1 MPDLLPA
8 AEALA
13 EKRCLVTLRNQPD
26 FVLLQPID
34 ARDTLSQE
42 MPLLAAQTTRSF
54 LHVAFPVEAWNV
66 DLSPWDAPP
75 VFGREAFGHGAADTL
90 DWLRMRLM
98 PEVRAKYAISPDAP
112 VILGGYSLA
121 GLFSLWSAAQTDAFA
136 AAAIPCLR
144 ASATPSDGRTH
155 GSASGACGIRCNGTL
170 EITFRTQRS
179 AVRTASRGAWPNE
192 RQRGK
197 KHMNMKQYETFELR
211 FGGEVLPD
219 AWAQIDLTAT
229 FSCAQESLTVKGF
242 YDGESDGRGVYVVRF
257 LPQYA
262 GVYRYQ
268 VRGAVTAEG
277 EIVCEASSPEAH
289 GIVRAVGT
297 HFAFADGAP
306 YIPFGTTVYALIS
319 QDDAL
324 VEQTL
329 QSLAAA
335 PFNKLRL
342 CVFPKDYDYNHNEPP
357 LYAFA
362 RREDGSWDTS
372 RPSIAFYQRLER
384 ILRRIAALGIQLDL
398 ILFHPYDRWGFA
410 AMPQADNIRYLDY
423 LLRRLSAMPEI
434 WWSLANEYDLCM
446 PKKTLADW
454 EALEA
459 FVASCDPYHHLLSCH
474 NCFCFWDFKRK
485 DVTHASIQTRVLTEI
500 PRYLREYGKPVVIDE
515 CCYEGDLPHIWGSIS
530 GQEMVRRFW
539 RCYVGGG
546 ACTHGETFLSPDDV
560 LWWARGGVLKGESPK
575 RIAFLRRVIEELPGF
590 LSPLESVWEE
600 AEQQDEAQR
609 PDWIRPFLASLSRMA
624 PPDRHML
631 LCGEH
636 LWAAHCAEDAYLWY
650 YGQQTAREQI
660 IKLPPAHR
668 YRVEALDTW
677 NMTRETLQTGVS
689 GRVVLTLPGREDMAV
704 LAVRMD

>member
-1 MPDLLPA
+1 
-8 AEALA
+8 
-13 EKRCLVTLRNQPD
+13 
-26 FVLLQPID
+26 
-34 ARDTLSQE
+34 
-42 MPLLAAQTTRSF
+42 
-54 LHVAFPVEAWNV
+54 
-66 DLSPWDAPP
+66 
-75 VFGREAFGHGAADTL
+75 
-90 DWLRMRLM
+90 
-98 PEVRAKYAISPDAP
+98 
-112 VILGGYSLA
+112 
-121 GLFSLWSAAQTDAFA
+121 
-136 AAAIPCLR
+136 
-144 ASATPSDGRTH
+144 
-155 GSASGACGIRCNGTL
+155 
-170 EITFRTQRS
+170 
-179 AVRTASRGAWPNE
+179 
-192 RQRGK
+192 
-197 KHMNMKQYETFELR
+197 MNMKQYETFELR

-410 AMPQADNIRYLDY
+410 AMPQADNFRYLGIP
-423 LLRRLSAMPEI
+423 LIIAPKPSISSPLTKVSRKSA
-434 WWSLANEYDLCM
+434 
-446 PKKTLADW
+446 
-454 EALEA
+454 
-459 FVASCDPYHHLLSCH
+459 
-474 NCFCFWDFKRK
+474 
-485 DVTHASIQTRVLTEI
+485 IQT
-500 PRYLREYGKPVVIDE
+500 
-515 CCYEGDLPHIWGSIS
+515 
-530 GQEMVRRFW
+530 
-539 RCYVGGG
+539 
-546 ACTHGETFLSPDDV
+546 
-560 LWWARGGVLKGESPK
+560 
-575 RIAFLRRVIEELPGF
+575 
-590 LSPLESVWEE
+590 
-600 AEQQDEAQR
+600 
-609 PDWIRPFLASLSRMA
+609 
-624 PPDRHML
+624 
-631 LCGEH
+631 
-636 LWAAHCAEDAYLWY
+636 HCLHA
-650 YGQQTAREQI
+650 
-660 IKLPPAHR
+660 K
-668 YRVEALDTW
+668 
-677 NMTRETLQTGVS
+677 
-689 GRVVLTLPGREDMAV
+689 
-704 LAVRMD
+704 